1 MQVEW
6 TDFLILFGDS
16 MGQHSTNSTKIPRK
30 IELGAEDCPSMEFSH
45 QFGNTSCLN
54 AQCFTL
60 RYSNMNSEVPELF
73 GCFFNGAI

>member
-6 TDFLILFGDS
+6 IDFLILFGDA

-54 AQCFTL
+54 A
-60 RYSNMNSEVPELF
+60 
-73 GCFFNGAI
+73 